1 MNAADLKQ
9 PLWRVV
15 YTKAANLHSSGD
27 AAGPWHPDKDH
38 VERCAALLRGLT
50 VARAGSSTPSLLGP
64 GPGAAQP
71 TRGPTGTPLPGRA
84 APDDGAR
91 RSQCMAGRL
100 PRSMKNTTTPV
111 TET

>member
-38 VERCAALLRGLT
+38 VERCAALLRHMEQT
-50 VARAGSSTPSLLGP
+50 VGIQSNAQAAKNASTW
-64 GPGAAQP
+64 
-71 TRGPTGTPLPGRA
+71 
-84 APDDGAR
+84 
-91 RSQCMAGRL
+91 
-100 PRSMKNTTTPV
+100 V
-111 TET
+111 